1 MIDSRQLLEIQV
13 NKLIDTLLSDWNMV
27 FMQRYFDGLK
37 PAVKDKE
44 DAVLGFMYGMVCAAV
59 ADYLGQDQQKIS
71 NEDVNIVRGV
81 FQNRLSDIKDKV
93 CKNLNIAHS
102 V

>member
-1 MIDSRQLLEIQV
+1 
-13 NKLIDTLLSDWNMV
+13 MV

-37 PAVKDKE
+37 PSVKDKE
-44 DAVLGFMYGMVCAAV
+44 DAVLGFIYGMICAATN
-59 ADYLGQDQQKIS
+59 DYLGQDQQKIS
-71 NEDVNIVRGV
+71 NEDVNIVRDV

-93 CKNLNIAHS
+93 CRNLNIARS

>member
-44 DAVLGFMYGMVCAAV
+44 DAALGFMYGMVCVAV
-59 ADYLGQDQQKIS
+59 ADYLGQD
-71 NEDVNIVRGV
+71 
-81 FQNRLSDIKDKV
+81 
-93 CKNLNIAHS
+93 
-102 V
+102 